1 MFTVS
6 KGTDMHGGILDE
18 LWIFHSAFV
27 SHSDIIVIA
36 FGCPSS
42 QWLDLSLVSFDS
54 ISHAVG

>member
-1 MFTVS
+1 
-6 KGTDMHGGILDE
+6 MHGGILDE
-18 LWIFHSAFV
+18 LWIFHSVFV

-54 ISHAVG
+54 IPHAVG